1 MLTTKDNKKITANAC
16 PLLYLKTDKRIW
28 RHLGHV
34 SHRFFILFVT
44 LHIFQL
50 SNLKNMGKNLNIL
63 VEKANSG
70 DRESLELVVIEIKDL
85 IYNLSLKM
93 LLYPEDAKDA
103 TQEILIRVVTHL
115 STFEN
120 QSKFTTWVYRVA
132 TNYLINYKGKKSL
145 EFAMPFDDYAKLI
158 DSGHSEVVNY
168 TANLGELSLLEEEVK
183 VSCTQGLLLCLNPE
197 DRLVYIL
204 AEILEFNSIEG
215 AEILNIGSAS
225 FRQKLSR
232 SRKKIRNFLKDK
244 CGLTNP
250 KNPCRCNKKIDFL
263 INQDVINPKNLRF
276 APFTNRS
283 IELVKQISELEKS
296 IAIYRSVPNLPTP
309 EVILKTIKE
318 TILID

>member
-1 MLTTKDNKKITANAC
+1 M
-16 PLLYLKTDKRIW
+16 
-28 RHLGHV
+28 
-34 SHRFFILFVT
+34 
-44 LHIFQL
+44 
-50 SNLKNMGKNLNIL
+50 L

-85 IYNLSLKM
+85 IYNMSLKM
-93 LLYPEDAKDA
+93 LLFPEDAKDA

-115 STFEN
+115 STFKN
-120 QSKFTTWVYRVA
+120 QSQFTTWVYRVA
-132 TNYLINYKGKKSL
+132 TNYLINNKGKKSL

-158 DSGHSEVVNY
+158 DTGQSEVVDY
-168 TANLGELSLLEEEVK
+168 TTNLGELSLLEEEVK
-183 VSCTQGLLLCLNPE
+183 VSCTQGLLLCLNSE

-215 AEILNIGSAS
+215 AEILNISSAS

-244 CGLTNP
+244 CGLANL

-283 IELVKQISELEKS
+283 IDLVEQIGELEKA
-296 IAIYRSVPNLPTP
+296 IAIYRSVSNLPAP
-309 EVILKTIKE
+309 EIILKTIKE
-318 TILID
+318 TILIDE